1 LRELRRLLCSAN
13 PLAMSVRN
21 SIAWSLLGNG
31 AVFASSLVSGMVL
44 ARTLVPAEMGVFA
57 LSIAFMTILQATLQ
71 MGSGSL
77 LVREK
82 DETNG
87 LAGSA
92 LTVALCEGLVISA
105 LLFILA
111 APFGEWQRSPDVAH
125 IIKIL
130 ALTPLFGAVE
140 AIVVAR
146 WSRDLDFQSVA
157 KLAAAKGLVQLVI
170 SISLALA
177 GYGAKSMAIGY
188 LAAACLAAMFAS
200 VHIWRHRIKP
210 NAEFIRLFA
219 VFGGQ
224 WMLLGAL
231 KAISS
236 KSPELLLGRISGL
249 APVGLFNRASASV
262 DIITRAGIEPIAR
275 VMLPVLVRD
284 RDATGELAPGLVKLS
299 STLTALFWPALG
311 ALAIL
316 ADPAI
321 RVLYGDQWTSVA
333 PVVTVLCL
341 WMAILL
347 PNSGTGE
354 VLLIRDKLPLSLVVE
369 FVRVALGC
377 CLIVLAAPLGIVMV
391 AWARVVEALVMVI
404 PYVWIGRRWGGLSI
418 RIWAAA
424 HVRSAAMTLVGI
436 GPLFAYRQLVQQ
448 PESPLAQLTLGCGI
462 ALISFATGTL
472 LLKHPTVTPMVEA
485 MIARAV
491 RTSAHM
497 SKIFGVSR

>member
-82 DETNG
+82 DETNR

-177 GYGAKSMAIGY
+177 GYGAKSSY
-188 LAAACLAAMFAS
+188 LAPSDKAQRGIHPLVCR
-200 VHIWRHRIKP
+200 VWRSMDVAGRIK
-210 NAEFIRLFA
+210 
-219 VFGGQ
+219 GH
-224 WMLLGAL
+224 
-231 KAISS
+231 
-236 KSPELLLGRISGL
+236 
-249 APVGLFNRASASV
+249 
-262 DIITRAGIEPIAR
+262 
-275 VMLPVLVRD
+275 
-284 RDATGELAPGLVKLS
+284 KL
-299 STLTALFWPALG
+299 
-311 ALAIL
+311 
-316 ADPAI
+316 
-321 RVLYGDQWTSVA
+321 
-333 PVVTVLCL
+333 
-341 WMAILL
+341 
-347 PNSGTGE
+347 
-354 VLLIRDKLPLSLVVE
+354 
-369 FVRVALGC
+369 
-377 CLIVLAAPLGIVMV
+377 
-391 AWARVVEALVMVI
+391 
-404 PYVWIGRRWGGLSI
+404 
-418 RIWAAA
+418 
-424 HVRSAAMTLVGI
+424 
-436 GPLFAYRQLVQQ
+436 
-448 PESPLAQLTLGCGI
+448 
-462 ALISFATGTL
+462 
-472 LLKHPTVTPMVEA
+472 
-485 MIARAV
+485 
-491 RTSAHM
+491 
-497 SKIFGVSR
+497 